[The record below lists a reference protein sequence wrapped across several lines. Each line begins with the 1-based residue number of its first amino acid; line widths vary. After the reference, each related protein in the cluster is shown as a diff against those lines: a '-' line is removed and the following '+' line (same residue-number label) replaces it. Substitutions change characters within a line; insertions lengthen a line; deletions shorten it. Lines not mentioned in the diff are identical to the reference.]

1 MEYEHKKGI
10 QTILTQVNLIVKLK
24 EASPLI
30 IRLSNL
36 KVINVSQ
43 SNLLNTRPTKNKTY
57 Y

>member
-1 MEYEHKKGI
+1 MEYEHQKGI

-43 SNLLNTRPTKNKTY
+43 SSLLNTRPTKNKTY